1 MGTVTSND
9 GTRIAFDRVGS
20 GPPVILVDGAMCYR
34 ASGPM
39 GPIARLLSSHFTVY
53 TYDRRGRGEST
64 NVEPYSVARE
74 VEDLQALITEAGGSA
89 YVCGLSSGAA
99 LAVEAAHHGAGIT
112 KLALFEAPFFVDD
125 TRAPLPSDFIARLE
139 QAGASN
145 ERGEAVKMFMKLV
158 GVPAFVIAL
167 MRFLPPWKK
176 LTGIAHTLPYDMR
189 IVSEHQ
195 WGKPLSR
202 RRWAGATMPTVVMD
216 GGKSPVWMRNAARE
230 LAGALPNARY
240 ETLPGQTHMVKAS
253 VLAPA
258 LLNFFTGGA

>member
-1 MGTVTSND
+1 MATVTSND

-99 LAVEAAHHGAGIT
+99 LAVEAAHHGAGIS

-139 QAGASN
+139 QAVASN

>member
-1 MGTVTSND
+1 MGTVTSKD
-9 GTRIAFDRVGS
+9 GTLIGFDRAGS
-20 GPPVILVDGAMCYR
+20 GPPLILVDGAMCYR

-39 GPIARLLSSHFTVY
+39 GPIAKLLASHFTVY

-64 NVEPYSVARE
+64 NVQPYSVARE
-74 VEDLQALITEAGGSA
+74 VEDLQALIAEAGGSA

-99 LAVEAAHHGAGIT
+99 LAVEAAHQGASIT

-125 TRAPLPSDFIARLE
+125 TRTPLPSDFISRLD
-139 QAGASN
+139 QAVASN
-145 ERGEAVKMFMKLV
+145 ERGEAVKMFMRLV
-158 GVPAFVIAL
+158 GVPAFFIAV
-167 MRFLPPWKK
+167 MRLTPPWKK

-195 WGKPLSR
+195 WGKPLPR
-202 RRWAGATMPTVVMD
+202 QRWSGATMPTVVMD

-230 LAGALPNARY
+230 LAGVLPNARY
-240 ETLPGQTHMVKAS
+240 ETLPGQTHMVKAKA
-253 VLAPA
+253 LAPA